1 MSIELKGKTDILN
14 YLVKQ
19 MITRL
24 VNILIPHKLVE
35 IILTWIFPVPKKTN
49 EEKMVEVMTK
59 YFNLINEI
67 PYDEL
72 TMSFYGT
79 DAVVIHYIYNNW
91 LDAYEYINKETEIEK
106 EMGDM
111 FPYTF
116 ITTYLVSEI

>member
-1 MSIELKGKTDILN
+1 
-14 YLVKQ
+14 

-35 IILTWIFPVPKKTN
+35 IILAWIFPLPEKTN

-72 TMSFYGT
+72 TIRFYDK
-79 DAVVIHYIYNNW
+79 DAVEIYYIYNNW
-91 LDAYEYINKETEIEK
+91 VDAYEYINKETEIEK

-111 FPYTF
+111 FPYRFVTS
-116 ITTYLVSEI
+116 YLVSEI

>member
-35 IILTWIFPVPKKTN
+35 MILAWIFPVPEKTK
-49 EEKMVEVMTK
+49 EEKMVEVMIK
-59 YFNLINEI
+59 YFNLINDTPCDEVTIRFYDDDYVEI
-67 PYDEL
+67 YL
-72 TMSFYGT
+72 
-79 DAVVIHYIYNNW
+79 IYNSW
-91 LDAYEYINKETEIEK
+91 ERAYEYIKQEDTLGV

-111 FPYTF
+111 FPYRFVTSH
-116 ITTYLVSEI
+116 LVSEV

>member
-1 MSIELKGKTDILN
+1 
-14 YLVKQ
+14 

-24 VNILIPHKLVE
+24 VNILLPHKLVE
-35 IILTWIFPVPKKTN
+35 IILSWIFPVPEKTN

-59 YFNLINEI
+59 YFNLINDI

-79 DAVVIHYIYNNW
+79 DAVVIYYIYDNW
-91 LDAYEYINKETEIEK
+91 VDAYEYINKETEIEK

-111 FPYTF
+111 FPYRFVTS
-116 ITTYLVSEI
+116 YLVSEYDEDRERI

>member
-1 MSIELKGKTDILN
+1 
-14 YLVKQ
+14 

-35 IILTWIFPVPKKTN
+35 MILAWIFPIPKKTN

-72 TMSFYGT
+72 TMRFYGT
-79 DAVVIHYIYNNW
+79 DAVVIYYIYYNW
-91 LDAYEYINKETEIEK
+91 KDAYEYINKDTDIEK
-106 EMGDM
+106 EMGEM
-111 FPYTF
+111 FPYRFVTS
-116 ITTYLVSEI
+116 YLVSEI